1 MRMIKSK
8 KILGIK
14 LHWFTLIVIVIFLN
28 ALGMYYFSNPYT
40 LDEIAEKEA
49 AYLLSEGQKTK
60 GGVGKKL
67 FDVGID
73 IDTKN
78 LTDFCLGE
86 VKKKFGRKYKIAK
99 MVPRDVMD
107 QANRRGFEIDI
118 FIEGKPEEPK
128 GYVDCVLDVRFG
140 DPRLLRMSPD
150 IAGDS
155 SDPFS

>member
-1 MRMIKSK
+1 MAASN
-8 KILGIK
+8 KIFGIK
-14 LHWFTLIVIVIFLN
+14 LQWLIIIIIILILN
-28 ALGMYYFSNPYT
+28 AFGMYYFSNPLS

-49 AYLLSEGQKTK
+49 AYLLSEGEKTK

-67 FDVGID
+67 FDTGIN
-73 IDTKN
+73 IDTEN
-78 LTDFCLGE
+78 LTDFCYQE

-99 MVPRDVMD
+99 MEARDVMD
-107 QANRRGFEIDI
+107 QANRRGFEVDI
-118 FIEGKPEEPK
+118 YIEGKTDEPK